1 MNLAFQCVWTFEN
14 VGKSSTHQQKTPRYF
29 PSGFFLPASPDGGLD
44 SSARGNRRCR
54 PESDHGDPVDPLKR
68 NDPPVPRKQ
77 HLKCLKLNIRCPIHG
92 LSGEIALLTFC
103 GILTF
108 CSKASCSLQHMA
120 HVIRFTCI
128 LSAKRFSKNF
138 QPQHVNEF
146 PFGKRNFH
154 CYVYQSVIDGLDSWD
169 PQKWLELLLR
179 GTQLSILRNPLS
191 P

>member
-1 MNLAFQCVWTFEN
+1 MLVNLPLISKKHLGTFPAVFFYQHPRTVVWTHLH
-14 VGKSSTHQQKTPRYF
+14 VGIADVDRNLTTVTP
-29 PSGFFLPASPDGGLD
+29 LI
-44 SSARGNRRCR
+44 
-54 PESDHGDPVDPLKR
+54 PVDPLKR

-169 PQKWLELLLR
+169 PQK
-179 GTQLSILRNPLS
+179 
-191 P
+191 